1 MSNKKLFN
9 MLIIVLIAFLVLNIV
24 FLALRI
30 ISEFFFWII
39 IIIIGIFAYKYVPKI
54 KAR

>member
-1 MSNKKLFN
+1 MNNKKLFN
-9 MLIIVLIAFLVLNIV
+9 LLIIVLISFLVLNMV

-54 KAR
+54 KK